1 MNPAAGIIFS
11 DLDGTFLD
19 ASGAPAL
26 TPDDFARVLEHWRVV
41 WVSSRTVDE
50 LLHFQRALGHE
61 GDAIGEDGGVLVCRE
76 QAVALALGRA
86 KPRGDAWVVER
97 ASPYQA
103 TLARVRRAFAEQ
115 GIDVT
120 TMADLG
126 SAELTKR
133 VGAPEAAERALHRR
147 ASVLLANVDRDDLR
161 ARRALRALR
170 AEGCAVANGGRWVSV
185 VHGADKGTTA
195 RAWLKEWSAQHPVP
209 GATVVAIGNADNDE
223 SLLRAADWA
232 FVVRAPGGTYAARLA
247 GITNAQLLSG
257 AGNAGWAE
265 MYERL
270 ESLPEHAS

>member
-19 ASGAPAL
+19 ASGQPAL
-26 TPDDFARVLEHWRVV
+26 TPGEFARVLEHWRVV

-61 GDAIGEDGGVLVCRE
+61 GDAIGEDGGVLLCRE
-76 QAVALALGRA
+76 QAVAAALGSEEA
-86 KPRGDAWVVER
+86 VGEAWVVER

-103 TLARVRRAFAEQ
+103 TLARVRRAFADQ
-115 GIDVT
+115 GIDAT
-120 TMADLG
+120 TMKDLG
-126 SAELTKR
+126 TAELTKR
-133 VGAPEAAERALHRR
+133 VGTPDAAERALHRR

-170 AEGCAVANGGRWVSV
+170 ADGCAVASGGRWVSV

-195 RAWLKEWSAQHPVP
+195 RAWLKEWSAQHPDH
-209 GATVVAIGNADNDE
+209 GTTIVAIGNADNDE
-223 SLLRAADWA
+223 SLLRAANRA

-247 GITNAQLLSG
+247 GINNAQLLSC

-265 MYERL
+265 MYGRL
-270 ESLPEHAS
+270 DSLGEHAS